1 MGLLE
6 RLLWYGDEER
16 SIAVLP
22 GIQNAEYRAH
32 LILAWLKK
40 NHNEHCSHIN
50 RGDWKTVKEDIRRA
64 AYWRRDKEA
73 WIREHY
79 PLTSRLLKRLI
90 ALYRRTGRIWSAE
103 LFEKA
108 NHKRRLEARARIAEA
123 ICSLEDEGI
132 QISIAEVARRAKSDW
147 RTVKK
152 NWDLMA
158 VVLTS
163 DNLEENR
170 SLETETNRNHLA
182 CSGGVNSLGGQGG
195 RGFSDSVS
203 SDSEKEFSP
212 VPEMPLETPLPHVF
226 IGCPTLTK
234 WTFENEA
241 YKRTE
246 QPLHGFFN
254 SNESKNK
261 LFFSSFWCK
270 TFGLFGRAYSA
281 SASRGPPSILF
292 NKLRFILSG
301 STLGLV

>member
-64 AYWRRDKEA
+64 AYWRRDEEA
-73 WIREHY
+73 RIREHY

-123 ICSLEDEGI
+123 ICSLEDEAI
-132 QISIAEVARRAKSDW
+132 QIGVFLNKRNKSI
-147 RTVKK
+147 
-152 NWDLMA
+152 
-158 VVLTS
+158 
-163 DNLEENR
+163 
-170 SLETETNRNHLA
+170 
-182 CSGGVNSLGGQGG
+182 
-195 RGFSDSVS
+195 
-203 SDSEKEFSP
+203 
-212 VPEMPLETPLPHVF
+212 
-226 IGCPTLTK
+226 IGI
-234 WTFENEA
+234 F
-241 YKRTE
+241 
-246 QPLHGFFN
+246 
-254 SNESKNK
+254 
-261 LFFSSFWCK
+261 
-270 TFGLFGRAYSA
+270 
-281 SASRGPPSILF
+281 
-292 NKLRFILSG
+292 
-301 STLGLV
+301 